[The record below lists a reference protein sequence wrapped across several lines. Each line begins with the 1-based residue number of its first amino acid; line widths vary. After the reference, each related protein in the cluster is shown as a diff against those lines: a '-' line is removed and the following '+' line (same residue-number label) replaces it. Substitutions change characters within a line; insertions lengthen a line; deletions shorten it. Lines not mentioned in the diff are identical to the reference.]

1 MAENCQLWSGKRAK
15 ILATPIVSL
24 ATAIVSLA
32 QAIASLAQAIA
43 SVATAIVTKNSPPP
57 DELG

>member
-32 QAIASLAQAIA
+32 QAIAS
-43 SVATAIVTKNSPPP
+43 VATAIVTKNSPRPMSLA
-57 DELG
+57 DYNGFG